1 MNTTYNPQEPSAV
14 LINEIK
20 YYMAFSALKK
30 LFLKGSCKKESETG
44 EKWKNGKFEIQ
55 MEGLFRSRRSFQT
68 DGLQGRKRDALF
80 AVYEEKGCEKM
91 GRVL

>member
-30 LFLKGSCKKESETG
+30 LFLKGLITKENCDKANVAIA
-44 EKWKNGKFEIQ
+44 EKYG
-55 MEGLFRSRRSFQT
+55 
-68 DGLQGRKRDALF
+68 
-80 AVYEEKGCEKM
+80 
-91 GRVL
+91 VL

>member
-30 LFLKGSCKKESETG
+30 LFLKGLITKENCDKANVAIA
-44 EKWKNGKFEIQ
+44 EKYGVLDSFI
-55 MEGLFRSRRSFQT
+55 LFLVVVLSLPKVT
-68 DGLQGRKRDALF
+68 D
-80 AVYEEKGCEKM
+80 VT
-91 GRVL
+91 VT

>member
-30 LFLKGSCKKESETG
+30 LFLKGLINVAIA
-44 EKWKNGKFEIQ
+44 EKYG
-55 MEGLFRSRRSFQT
+55 
-68 DGLQGRKRDALF
+68 
-80 AVYEEKGCEKM
+80 
-91 GRVL
+91 VLEYYI

>member
-30 LFLKGSCKKESETG
+30 LFLKGLITKE
-44 EKWKNGKFEIQ
+44 N
-55 MEGLFRSRRSFQT
+55 
-68 DGLQGRKRDALF
+68 
-80 AVYEEKGCEKM
+80 CEKANVATIFS
-91 GRVL
+91 GYRDSFILFLVVVLSLPKVTDVTVT